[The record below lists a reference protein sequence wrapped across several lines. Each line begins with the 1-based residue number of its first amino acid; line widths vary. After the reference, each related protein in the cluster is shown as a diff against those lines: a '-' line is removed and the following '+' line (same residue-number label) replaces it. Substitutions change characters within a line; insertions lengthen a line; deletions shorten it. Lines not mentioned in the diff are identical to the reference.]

1 MTKTRYS
8 LHSALCLLLGAT
20 LLLSSCS
27 GKQEPAADVS
37 HQHVS
42 TITGMWANV
51 HNESIDGRHD
61 EYYDLYA
68 TNGRTIL
75 KSYEPD
81 GLCYKFIRHHR
92 DSHDTYVP
100 HTKESYQLRLAPG
113 DTLYSEGNIP
123 IRLCS
128 LSDSVMII
136 EWEGTLQTWHKLTD
150 FPESQRLELESM
162 ARDAMG
168 GDRSLRQE
176 YFLERFID
184 TRHQLSWLIR
194 LLLALGGVLLVG
206 GGVLLHFFRRK
217 RQLERALRELQDEIS
232 DRPSVI
238 TQATEAARDEL
249 YESEWYQ
256 TLRQRL
262 TQGEC
267 LTDDDWTEVAH
278 QVRRIYPNF
287 RSRLYELCR
296 LSDTE
301 FRVCLLL
308 KLHIAPA
315 DIATALCRDKSTIS
329 SIRSRLYAK
338 VFSRKGSSKDWDDFI
353 ETL

>member
-1 MTKTRYS
+1 MKIHS
-8 LHSALCLLLGAT
+8 LYLYAFTLLAPLLLISCTQKAGPQSKESALHGSRL
-20 LLLSSCS
+20 
-27 GKQEPAADVS
+27 
-37 HQHVS
+37 
-42 TITGMWANV
+42 TGMWANV
-51 HNESIDGRHD
+51 HNESIDGSHD
-61 EYYDLYA
+61 KYYDLYA
-68 TNGRTIL
+68 TNERTIL
-75 KSYEPD
+75 KSYAPD

-92 DSHDTYVP
+92 VDHDTYVP
-100 HTKESYQLRLAPG
+100 YTKENYQLRLAPG
-113 DTLYSEGNIP
+113 DTLYSEGDIP

-128 LSDSVMII
+128 LNDSVMVI
-136 EWEGTLQTWHKLTD
+136 EWEGTLQTWHKLTN
-150 FPESQRLELESM
+150 FPESQRLELEGM

-206 GGVLLHFFRRK
+206 GGALLHFFRRK
-217 RQLERALRELQDEIS
+217 RQLERALSELQDEIS

-262 TQGEC
+262 AQGEC
-267 LTDDDWTEVAH
+267 LTDDDWTEVTH